1 MMKKH
6 ITGLSRT
13 LFVSGL
19 LLVLT
24 SSLGCSKISSVNP
37 FKGDPTV
44 QVQSSTVNIRQSA
57 TTSSKIITTVK
68 RGEKLKV
75 TDKTESWYKIKTK
88 AGKTGWVHASLVK

>member
-1 MMKKH
+1 MMKKY
-6 ITGLSRT
+6 IKGLSRT
-13 LFVSGL
+13 LLASGL

-24 SSLGCSKISSVNP
+24 SSLGCSKVSGIVP

-44 QVQSSTVNIRQSA
+44 EVQSSAVNIRAAA

-88 AGKTGWVHASLVK
+88 SGQTGWVHASLVK

>member
-1 MMKKH
+1 MKKH
-6 ITGLSRT
+6 ITSLARI
-13 LFVSGL
+13 LFASGL

-24 SSLGCSKISSVNP
+24 GSLGCSKVSSVNP

-44 QVQSSTVNIRQSA
+44 EVQSSAVNIREAA
-57 TTSSKIITTVK
+57 TTSSKIITTAK
-68 RGEKLKV
+68 RGDELKV

>member
-13 LFVSGL
+13 LLASGL

-24 SSLGCSKISSVNP
+24 SSLGCSKVSGINP

-44 QVQSSTVNIRQSA
+44 EVQGSAVNIRQAA
-57 TTSSKIITTVK
+57 TTNSRIITTAK
-68 RGEKLKV
+68 KGDKLKV

>member
-1 MMKKH
+1 MKKH

-13 LFVSGL
+13 LFASGL
-19 LLVLT
+19 LLILT
-24 SSLGCSKISSVNP
+24 SSLGCSKVSGIMP

-44 QVQSSTVNIRQSA
+44 EVQSSAVNIREAA

-75 TDKTESWYKIKTK
+75 TDKTESWYKIKTE
-88 AGKTGWVHASLVK
+88 AGETGWVHASLVK